1 MKIKILLLVFLFNV
15 SIAFAQ
21 IDINLLREN
30 YSNFETI
37 QAEITLENPLK
48 NLSANDI
55 KIDNIKVAPLIFS
68 LEENKY
74 FIYFNLPNLQN
85 GTHNLS
91 VSSRFLINNA
101 LTDIVS
107 EKEFNII
114 ESNSSL
120 SIKPGIL
127 FINKN
132 SLQWHYSII
141 LKNNNQ
147 PLDISVDLDSDFLY
161 PVRTNIFLENNEEKN
176 LFIIPKE
183 GSIQD
188 SKLILNYENTYEI
201 PIIILDYKMEN
212 DSNTNLEESEKKV
225 SFIVSQSSLTRVL
238 NTDQSIS
245 GPIEFKNNLNRN
257 INVKFYLTGDLDK
270 IIKINI
276 TQMKLKPNE
285 VNSQYLFI
293 NEDKNAKGVYLGE
306 LVLEAEGSKEE
317 FTIELDF
324 IEEVN
329 DIETADTEEV
339 EEDSLG
345 DIQNEDFSSEL
356 GIGIIN
362 LSSPQ
367 TQPEKNKSSY
377 LFSILLIIVILL
389 LLLVIFYLSKVK
401 RPPKTFKDYTSS
413 IKR

>member
-30 YSNFETI
+30 YSNLETI
-37 QAEITLENPLK
+37 QLEVTLEDPLK

-55 KIDNIKVAPLIFS
+55 KIDNLKVAPLIFS

-74 FIYFNLPNLQN
+74 FVYFNLPNLQN
-85 GTHNLS
+85 GTHNIS

-101 LTDIVS
+101 LTDVIS
-107 EKEFNII
+107 EKEFNIV

-127 FINKN
+127 FIDKN
-132 SLQWHYSII
+132 SLQGHYIII

-147 PLDISVDLDSDFLY
+147 PLDVFVDLDSDFLY
-161 PVRTNIFLENNEEKN
+161 PVRTNIFLGSNEEKN

-183 GSIQD
+183 GLIKD
-188 SKLILNYENTYEI
+188 SKIILSYENVYEI
-201 PIIILDYKMEN
+201 PVIILDYQMTN
-212 DSNTNLEESEKKV
+212 DSSIDSNEIEKKV
-225 SFIVSQSSLTRVL
+225 SFVVSQPSLTRVL
-238 NTDQSIS
+238 NADQSIS
-245 GPIEFKNNLNRN
+245 GPIEFKNNLNRD
-257 INVKFYLTGDLDK
+257 INVRFYLTGDLDK
-270 IIKINI
+270 IIKINV

-285 VNSQYLFI
+285 ASSQYLFI

-306 LVLEAEGSKEE
+306 LVLEAEGQKEE
-317 FTIELDF
+317 FPIELDF
-324 IEEVN
+324 IEGVN
-329 DIETADTEEV
+329 DIEETETEEA
-339 EEDSLG
+339 EEDSFG
-345 DIQNEDFSSEL
+345 EIQNEDFSSEL
-356 GIGIIN
+356 GIGMIN

-367 TQPEKNKSSY
+367 TQPEKNRNTY
-377 LFSILLIIVILL
+377 LFTILLIVVILL
-389 LLLVIFYLSKVK
+389 LLLVIFYLSKIK